1 MNAEQVVEKI
11 LSQARGEAEKL
22 LSEAQA
28 KSQTEKGRLQEELA
42 EFNAHS
48 QKLAE
53 QAAQDKTSRMLA
65 AERMSQAKAL
75 LAAKNRLFDEL
86 FERVRGKIENLDAGR
101 YAELMAGLLKRAA
114 GTGEKEVII
123 GKNENRIGPELI
135 ERVNG
140 ELGGRT
146 HLRLAEGR
154 ADIAG
159 GFILSS
165 GNVRMNASIDVI
177 VGQLREQT
185 EIELAGQL
193 FGN

>member
-11 LSQARGEAEKL
+11 LSQARGETEKL
-22 LSEAQA
+22 LSEARFRA
-28 KSQTEKGRLQEELA
+28 GDEKSRLEEELSK
-42 EFNAHS
+42 FNAHT

-86 FERVRGKIENLDAGR
+86 FECVRGKIENLDAGR
-101 YAELMAGLLKRAA
+101 YAELIAGLLKRAA

-135 ERVNG
+135 GRVNG
-140 ELGGRT
+140 ELGRRA
-146 HLRLAEGR
+146 HLELAEVR

-159 GFILSS
+159 GFILSC
-165 GNVRMNASIDVI
+165 GNVRVNASIEVI